1 MDLARLTKMSQAVFA
16 LGLTQGLASRPVT
29 VTILEEKHFPG
40 LGPYLLT
47 PGIPWFLEIVI
58 VTCIPMSWSYIATGG
73 ERGDIYDSVKTKK
86 MCYFDFIIHLIM

>member
-58 VTCIPMSWSYIATGG
+58 VNCHSMSSCYIATGG
-73 ERGDIYDSVKTKK
+73 GGRGFIYDSVFHYIKAKNVQ
-86 MCYFDFIIHLIM
+86 HLFM